1 MSTLWIIATPI
12 GNLGDLTERAGQL
25 LRELGN
31 IACEDT
37 RHTGILLQ
45 KIGSTAKLLRY
56 DEHTHDRVVK
66 RILSIL
72 EAGGDVGLVSDAGTP
87 GMSDP
92 GARLVDAVN
101 AAGHSVLPVPGP
113 SALTAALS
121 ICGFTGTRLC
131 FLGFLPTRGPK
142 RAILLREVASNDTI
156 VVVYE
161 SPLRIRDTMADLA
174 LAMSDRQA
182 VVCRELTKFYE
193 TIYRFPLADSDAI
206 AELPERGEYVVV
218 VSPKPKVASKKET
231 DAVILKKAVEWAKS
245 LVRKGFPKR
254 MAAQQAAAKYSLSTN
269 VIYRHLIPKP

>member
-12 GNLGDLTERAGQL
+12 GNLGDLTERAAQL

-45 KIGSTAKLLRY
+45 KIGSTAKLIRY

-92 GARLVDAVN
+92 GARLVDAVI

-113 SALTAALS
+113 SAMTAALS
-121 ICGFTGTRLC
+121 ICGFSGTQVH
-131 FLGFLPTRGPK
+131 FLGFLPVRGPK
-142 RAILLREVASNDTI
+142 RAILLREVAAEDTI
-156 VVVYE
+156 VIVYE
-161 SPLRIRDTMADLA
+161 SPLRIHDTMADLA
-174 LAMSDRQA
+174 LAMSDRRA

-193 TIYRFPLADSDAI
+193 TIYRFPLADSEAI
-206 AELPERGEYVVV
+206 AALPERGEYVVV
-218 VSPKPKVASKKET
+218 VSPKPRVASKKET

-245 LVRKGFPKR
+245 LVKKGFPKR

>member
-45 KIGSTAKLLRY
+45 KIGSAAHLIRY

-66 RILSIL
+66 KILSIL
-72 EAGGDVGLVSDAGTP
+72 ESGDDVGLVSDAGTP

-92 GARLVDAVN
+92 GARLVEAVI
-101 AAGHSVLPVPGP
+101 AAGHAVLPVPGP
-113 SALTAALS
+113 SAMTAALS
-121 ICGFTGTRLC
+121 ICGFTGTQVR
-131 FLGFLPTRGPK
+131 FLGFLPSRGPK
-142 RAILLREVASNDTI
+142 RAILLREVAAEDAI

-174 LAMSDRQA
+174 LAMSNRQV

-193 TIYRFPLADSDAI
+193 TIYRFPLSDSEAI
-206 AELPERGEYVVV
+206 TALPERGEYVVV
-218 VSPKPKVASKKET
+218 VSGKPKVASKKET
-231 DAVILKKAVEWAKS
+231 DALILKKAVEWAKN
-245 LVRKGFPKR
+245 LVKKGFPKR
-254 MAAQQAAAKYSLSTN
+254 MAAQQAAAKYSLSAN
-269 VIYRHLIPKP
+269 AIYRQLIPKP